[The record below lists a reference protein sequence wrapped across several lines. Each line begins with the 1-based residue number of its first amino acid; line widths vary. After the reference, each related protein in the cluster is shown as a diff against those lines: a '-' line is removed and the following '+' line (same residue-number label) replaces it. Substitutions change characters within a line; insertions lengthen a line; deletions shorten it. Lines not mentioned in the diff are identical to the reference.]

1 MVRNIGSETIRTCQ
15 DGRFHSRSTTC
26 VRCRACPP
34 RSGCRLCWREHLSTG
49 SLTMLSPLQGLWNG
63 GAKVPF
69 LQKYKWAG
77 EGDSVCVDPEFFKAI
92 FANGSK
98 AGMVM
103 MEQDYLCSSTSQTS
117 RDLSVGPEWFAA
129 MDEAA
134 ARAQVDMQ
142 LCMMNPAH
150 ALAST
155 LIHSAS
161 NGRGTGDH
169 VVRNAARGLPL
180 GWSGML
186 LWSVGMWPSRDN
198 IWTNSSVNVT
208 GLNMETD
215 PEGQTAMAV
224 LAGGPYVRRL
234 QCLAAREFRV
244 SKRHSRNTPPDPT
257 RPYRCVRAGSGRC
270 RGCYEPLT
278 DHAILPRG
286 WRDAAC

>member
-1 MVRNIGSETIRTCQ
+1 M
-15 DGRFHSRSTTC
+15 
-26 VRCRACPP
+26 
-34 RSGCRLCWREHLSTG
+34 
-49 SLTMLSPLQGLWNG
+49 
-63 GAKVPF
+63 PF

-198 IWTNSSVNVT
+198 VWTNSSVNVT
-208 GLNMETD
+208 GLNVETD

-224 LAGGPYVRRL
+224 LAGGPYVR
-234 QCLAAREFRV
+234 QPCCLCLRGACREPFLVRG
-244 SKRHSRNTPPDPT
+244 NTLADSN
-257 RPYRCVRAGSGRC
+257 RRCCMRAGAGRC
-270 RGCYEPLT
+270 RGCYEPIAC
-278 DHAILPRG
+278 DAVLPGGRCASSG
-286 WRDAAC
+286 